1 MKIQRKLSSATIIEA
16 EGTTVAELFEALA
29 SLEEI
34 FAGHEQCGLCQKV
47 GVRYQVRRDK
57 QGNKYYQAV
66 CLACA
71 AEFRFGVRRDPPG
84 QLFPQLKTE
93 NGDFKPNGGWAK
105 WESSY
110 RQNESAPRPQQ
121 SAPRP
126 PQSAPRPQAS
136 EQGRDVPF

>member
-1 MKIQRKLSSATIIEA
+1 MKVQRKISATTIVEA
-16 EGTTVAELFEALA
+16 EAETVAELFEALA
-29 SLEEI
+29 ALEEI
-34 FAGHEQCGLCQKV
+34 FAGREVCGLCSKA

-93 NGDFKPNGGWAK
+93 AGEYKPNGGWAK
-105 WESSY
+105 WEPGQ
-110 RQNESAPRPQQ
+110 RQ
-121 SAPRP
+121 
-126 PQSAPRPQAS
+126 
-136 EQGRDVPF
+136 